1 MASLAPLVPSSWSA
15 VAEMAIGE
23 VADRLLSVCVL
34 ACKCLRGAAVGK
46 LAWVLR
52 SGPRFP
58 LSIVRLRGSARFLVS
73 RREFVFERFSRQ
85 GSMND
90 FFFAIYFLFSRDGR
104 SLDTPGSWPS
114 DGGGARDSPSGL
126 FGSWELVP
134 FCLRVAWEACG
145 PGEVSGCCGLGV
157 LVVHPAGAR
166 A

>member
-1 MASLAPLVPSSWSA
+1 MASLAPLVPSSWAA

-52 SGPRFP
+52 SGSRVGR
-58 LSIVRLRGSARFLVS
+58 VRLRGSARFLVS

-90 FFFAIYFLFSRDGR
+90 FFFARCFLFSRDGR
-104 SLDTPGSWPS
+104 SLHTPGSWPS
-114 DGGGARDSPSGL
+114 DGGGTRGSPSGL

-134 FCLRVAWEACG
+134 LCLRVAWEACG
-145 PGEVSGCCGLGV
+145 PGEVSGCCRLGV